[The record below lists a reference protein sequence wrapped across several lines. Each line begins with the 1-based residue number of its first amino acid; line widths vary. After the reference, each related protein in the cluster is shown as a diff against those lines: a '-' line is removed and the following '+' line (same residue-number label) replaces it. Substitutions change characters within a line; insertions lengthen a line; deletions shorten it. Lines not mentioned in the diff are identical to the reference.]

1 VTRQAH
7 IRDKLLQYT
16 FVLPALIFLVGFVAY
31 PMLYNVVMGF
41 EALNLGTL
49 SGTSPFV
56 GFDNY
61 RNAFDHQA
69 FSTAFWNTIVF
80 TVLSIVF
87 QFWIGFGLAI
97 LFSKEFRGAALMRG
111 LILMG
116 WMLPMLVKAT
126 IWKWLFAGNEG
137 VLNYLFQSIGLFE
150 APVLWLTQGGTAM
163 LALIVTNVWV
173 GIPFNM
179 LLLAGGLITLPT
191 ELYEAATI
199 DGAKGSQ
206 KFLHITLPLM
216 RPTMLSVVILG
227 VIYTYKVFELAW
239 VLTGG
244 GPMHTTELLA
254 TLSYKLSF
262 QQFEFGLGAAVA
274 NILFLML
281 LLVGAVYLRLV
292 SREETYV

>member
-1 VTRQAH
+1 MTRQAY
-7 IRDKLLQYT
+7 IKDKAVQYS
-16 FVLPALIFLVGFVAY
+16 FILPALVFLLGFVAY
-31 PMLYNVVMGF
+31 PMIYNIVMGF
-41 EALNLGTL
+41 EGLNLQTLAGTA
-49 SGTSPFV
+49 PFI

-61 RNAFDHQA
+61 RAALEHPAFR
-69 FSTAFWNTIVF
+69 TAFWNTIVF

-87 QFWIGFGLAI
+87 QFWFGFGLAI
-97 LFSKEFRGAALMRG
+97 LFSKEFPGASLMRG

-137 VLNYLFQSIGLFE
+137 VLNFLLQSVNLFE
-150 APVLWLTQGGTAM
+150 DPILWLTQGGTAM
-163 LALIVTNVWV
+163 FALILTNVWV

-179 LLLAGGLITLPT
+179 LLLAGGLITLPQD
-191 ELYEAATI
+191 LYEAATI
-199 DGAKGSQ
+199 DGANGRQ
-206 KFLHITLPLM
+206 QFFWITLPLM
-216 RPTMLSVVILG
+216 RPTMLSVLILG

-244 GPMHTTELLA
+244 GPMHMTELLA

-274 NILFLML
+274 NILFVML

-292 SREETYV
+292 SREERYV